1 MSLFMTFVGFGIV
14 SAAILAIASVGFTLQ
29 YGVTNV
35 LNLAYG
41 AIMTIGA
48 LVAYYVNQTGASIW
62 IALVAGGASAALISA
77 FLNRAV
83 FEPFTR
89 RGLRLFG
96 MVIVTI
102 ALDLFIGNLLLIV
115 AGPNQFSYNAPSG
128 KSHNVLDMIFNNQQL
143 IVIGIAVGAMLAI
156 RTLLQW
162 TKLGRAMRATA
173 ADEQLARACGINTRL
188 VKDAAWLVSGAL
200 CGIGG
205 VVLGLSVVSFSVST
219 GDGLLITIVAAAI
232 VGGIGQ
238 PYGAIIGALL
248 IGISTSL
255 VGGYLNAAYTDV
267 TAFLILVLF
276 LVFRPAG
283 ILSGVVRR
291 RDVVV

>member
-1 MSLFMTFVGFGIV
+1 MTLFMQYVGFGIV
-14 SAAILAIASVGFTLQ
+14 TAAILAIASVGFTLQ
-29 YGVTNV
+29 YAVTNV

-41 AIMTIGA
+41 AIMTVGA
-48 LVAYYVNQTGASIW
+48 LVAYAVNRDGISIW
-62 IALVAGGASAALISA
+62 IALFAGGASSALVSV
-77 FLNRAV
+77 LLSRVV

-115 AGPNQFSYNAPSG
+115 AGANPFSYNAPSG
-128 KSHNVLDMIFNNQQL
+128 STYSGLGMIFTGQQL
-143 IVIGIAVGAMLAI
+143 TVIGIAVVAVVLVQAVM
-156 RTLLQW
+156 RW

-173 ADEQLARACGINTRL
+173 ADEKLAKVCGINTQL
-188 VKDAAWLVSGAL
+188 VKDAAWMVSGGL
-200 CGIGG
+200 CGISG
-205 VVLGLSVVSFSVST
+205 VVLGLSVTGWTVST
-219 GDGLLITIVAAAI
+219 GDSLLITIVAAAV

-238 PYGAIIGALL
+238 PYGAILGALL
-248 IGISTSL
+248 LGVATSL

-267 TAFLILVLF
+267 TAFVILVLF
-276 LVFRPAG
+276 LVFRPTG
-283 ILSGVVRR
+283 IFSGVVGG